1 MCAQDVRSKPR
12 GLLRWLFR
20 VPVWM
25 FRLGLGGFMP
35 WWIMLTTV
43 GRKSGIPRRAV
54 VDIVQRDGDK
64 IYIVAGYGRHADWVR
79 NLKANP
85 SLKGQISWSKFDA
98 EAVFLEEADKN
109 AFLLDLYRR
118 RPTYA
123 RSAMRAI
130 GIKLENEDD
139 VRTAASKML
148 VLQIR
153 KASAC

>member
-12 GLLRWLFR
+12 GVLRWFFR

-43 GRKSGIPRRAV
+43 GRKSGMPHGAV
-54 VDIVQRDGDK
+54 VDIVQRDDDK
-64 IYIVAGYGRHADWVR
+64 IYVVAAYGRRADWVR
-79 NLKANP
+79 NLEANP
-85 SLKGQISWSKFDA
+85 SLKGQVGWSKFDA

-118 RPTYA
+118 RLTYT
-123 RSAMRAI
+123 RTAMRAI
-130 GIKLENEDD
+130 GVKLENEED
-139 VRTAASKML
+139 VRVAASKML
-148 VLQIR
+148 VVQI
-153 KASAC
+153 KKSSAC

>member
-12 GLLRWLFR
+12 GLQRWLFR

-25 FRLGLGGFMP
+25 FRLGFGGLMP

-43 GRKSGIPRRAV
+43 GRKSGMPHRAV
-54 VDIVQRDGDK
+54 VDIVQRDRDK
-64 IYIVAGYGRHADWVR
+64 IYIVAGYGHRADWVR
-79 NLKANP
+79 NLKANQ
-85 SLKGQISWSKFDA
+85 SLKAQIGWSQFDA
-98 EAVFLEEADKN
+98 NAIFLEEADKN

-123 RSAMRAI
+123 RTAMRAI
-130 GIKLENEDD
+130 GVKLENEED

-148 VLQIR
+148 VLQI
-153 KASAC
+153 KKSSAY

>member
-1 MCAQDVRSKPR
+1 
-12 GLLRWLFR
+12 
-20 VPVWM
+20 M
-25 FRLGLGGFMP
+25 FRLGFGGFMP

-43 GRKSGIPRRAV
+43 GRKSRKPHRTV

-64 IYIVAGYGRHADWVR
+64 IYVVAAYGRRADWVR

-85 SLKGQISWSKFDA
+85 SLKGQIGWSRFDA
-98 EAVFLEEADKN
+98 KAVFLEEADRN

-118 RPTYA
+118 RPTYT
-123 RSAMRAI
+123 RTAMRPI
-130 GIKLENEDD
+130 GVKLENEED

-148 VLQIR
+148 VLQIK

>member
-85 SLKGQISWSKFDA
+85 SLKGQIGWSKFDA
-98 EAVFLEEADKN
+98 EAVFLEEADKS

-123 RSAMRAI
+123 RSATRAI

>member
-1 MCAQDVRSKPR
+1 
-12 GLLRWLFR
+12 
-20 VPVWM
+20 M
-25 FRLGLGGFMP
+25 FRLGFGGFMP

-43 GRKSGIPRRAV
+43 GRKSGIPHQVV

-64 IYIVAGYGRHADWVR
+64 IYVVAGYGRRADWVR

-85 SLKGQISWSKFDA
+85 FLKGQIGWSQFDG
-98 EAVFLEEADKN
+98 EAVFLEETDKN

-123 RSAMRAI
+123 RTAMRAV
-130 GIKLENEDD
+130 GVKLENEEG

-148 VLQIR
+148 VLQI
-153 KASAC
+153 KKSSAC